1 MKDKQYA
8 DVLSEDYSYDETSEF
23 IKSFLQTEDEENYK
37 EWVTFWKNIAPHP
50 SIPKIVEQET
60 STSSE
65 DSFDLLLEGQILVE
79 EFGDFNALKECLD
92 YLRQRVKDLTYHL
105 EKALKYS
112 ENGCSDEDKWS
123 LEQDIKEVLEAKNEI
138 FEK

>member
-8 DVLSEDYSYDETSEF
+8 DVLPEDYSYDETSEL
-23 IKSFLQTEDEENYK
+23 IKSHLQREDEEYYK
-37 EWVTFWKNIAPHP
+37 EWETFWKNISPHP

-65 DSFDLLLEGQILVE
+65 DSFDLLLEGQMLVE

-92 YLRQRVKDLTYHL
+92 YLRQRVKDLSYHL
-105 EKALKYS
+105 EKALEYS
-112 ENGCSDEDKWS
+112 ENGCSEEDKWA
-123 LEQDIKEVLEAKNEI
+123 LEQDIKKVLKSKNEI
-138 FEK
+138 YEK